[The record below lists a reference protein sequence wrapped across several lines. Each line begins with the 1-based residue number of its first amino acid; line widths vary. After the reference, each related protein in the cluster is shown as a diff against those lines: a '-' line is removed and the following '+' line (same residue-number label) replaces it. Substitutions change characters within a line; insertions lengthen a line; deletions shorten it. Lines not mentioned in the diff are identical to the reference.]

1 VHGVS
6 KKANWKFKNY
16 PARKPMNNNLT
27 GFARTML
34 FAFDTLTA
42 VVYFVNLT

>member
-27 GFARTML
+27 GSARTML
-34 FAFDTLTA
+34 FVFGTLTS
-42 VVYFVNLT
+42 VVDFVSLT